1 MRGHSLN
8 LTRMIHLIFASLS
21 GKVGVVATARKV
33 RFEVRPARPILF
45 VVENKTG
52 KNHPEKKIG

>member
-1 MRGHSLN
+1 
-8 LTRMIHLIFASLS
+8 MIHLIFASLS